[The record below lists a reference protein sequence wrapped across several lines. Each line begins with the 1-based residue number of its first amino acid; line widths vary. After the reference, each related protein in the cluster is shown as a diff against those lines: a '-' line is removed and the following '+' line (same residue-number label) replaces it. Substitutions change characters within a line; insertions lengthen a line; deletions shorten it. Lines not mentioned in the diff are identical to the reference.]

1 MLPAVGA
8 RSPESRLISVLFPA
22 PFGPIKACRTPR
34 WTSSETLS
42 TAASPPKTF
51 LSPVAFKPRSI
62 IRLLRQAHPPK
73 SIKKTCQ
80 ATGKEHHHQHNH
92 GSHSELPVLGPRAA
106 QRLTREGFSKKNV
119 GERADDRAVEPSDPP
134 EDQ

>member
-1 MLPAVGA
+1 MLTGVGT
-8 RSPESRLISVLFPA
+8 RSPESRLIRVLFPA
-22 PFGPIKACRTPR
+22 PLGPIKACKTPR

-73 SIKKTCQ
+73 SIKKTGQ
-80 ATGKEHHHQHNH
+80 ATGKEHHPHPNPRPHPPPPL
-92 GSHSELPVLGPRAA
+92 LPP
-106 QRLTREGFSKKNV
+106 
-119 GERADDRAVEPSDPP
+119 PPDPP
-134 EDQ
+134 LPAS

>member
-22 PFGPIKACRTPR
+22 PLGPITACRTPR

-51 LSPVAFKPRSI
+51 LSPLALKPPSI
-62 IRLLRQAHPPK
+62 IRHLR
-73 SIKKTCQ
+73 KKTGQ
-80 ATGKEHHHQHNH
+80 PTREQQHHQQNQD
-92 GSHSELPVLGPRAA
+92 SHSELASFFTQVP
-106 QRLTREGFSKKNV
+106 
-119 GERADDRAVEPSDPP
+119 DD
-134 EDQ
+134 